1 MLLQTSFEKHV
12 VTYFAPCDPRQGMG
26 GGARVE
32 HMVTALERLGQHI
45 TIISYDG
52 SGELGLTH
60 ENISAGTNIVKMS
73 IPARV
78 PKIMKSLAVPALVLL
93 GLIHTRK
100 NGLVI
105 AHSPGVSSGLIALLV
120 CQIRRGRLIVDLTDA
135 KDKDTP
141 RAVYEQVLRSA
152 SVVFAVSH
160 RLEGVARRSGAR
172 CVVHLPTFLDMSRF
186 SRETLER
193 ETTRTS
199 LGFSQF
205 SKVIGYF
212 GSFARIEGLPILLE
226 AFSTVSREVPEAKHL
241 KHLLRAIKNI
251 EEVPEAK
258 LLIVGSRNVKG
269 TDDIWRIIKNR
280 DLADSVILLPAQP
293 YSEIPKMLGAVD
305 LLVAPKIQAP
315 ENEVADPIKVY
326 EYLASGTPCI
336 ISSISEV
343 AFMAQ
348 QAEAAFLV
356 ETGNAGALSDMILR
370 VFANG
375 EEAGRYAARGRRL
388 VESSYSIE
396 TATDLIRKTL
406 SAQGSAEP
414 IHEEAGIVA

>member
-1 MLLQTSFEKHV
+1 MLLRTSLEKRV
-12 VTYFAPCDPRQGMG
+12 ITYFAPCDPRQGMG

-45 TIISYDG
+45 TIVSYDG
-52 SGELGLTH
+52 SGELSLAH
-60 ENISAGTNIVKMS
+60 ENISARTTIVKVS

-78 PKIMKSLAVPALVLL
+78 PKVMKSLAVPALVLL
-93 GLIHTRK
+93 GLIYTRK
-100 NGLVI
+100 NELVI
-105 AHSPGVSSGLIALLV
+105 THSPGVCSGLIGLLV
-120 CQIRRGRLIVDLTDA
+120 CQVRRGRLIVDLTDA

-186 SRETLER
+186 SRETGER

-205 SKVIGYF
+205 NKVIGYF

-226 AFSTVSREVPEAKHL
+226 AFSTVSREVPEAK
-241 KHLLRAIKNI
+241 
-251 EEVPEAK
+251 
-258 LLIVGSRNVKG
+258 LLIVGSRNVEG
-269 TDDIWRIIKNR
+269 TDDIWKIIR
-280 DLADSVILLPAQP
+280 DLHLADRVILLPAQP
-293 YSEIPKMLGAVD
+293 YAEVPKMLQAVD

-356 ETGNAGALSDMILR
+356 ETGNAGALSDTILR

-396 TATDLIRKTL
+396 RATDLIGKTL
-406 SAQGSAEP
+406 SAQRSTEP
-414 IHEEAGIVA
+414 LHEEAGIVA

>member
-226 AFSTVSREVPEAKHL
+226 AFSTVSREVPEAK
-241 KHLLRAIKNI
+241 
-251 EEVPEAK
+251 

-406 SAQGSAEP
+406 SAHGSTEP

>member
-226 AFSTVSREVPEAKHL
+226 AFSTVSREVPEAK
-241 KHLLRAIKNI
+241 
-251 EEVPEAK
+251 

-406 SAQGSAEP
+406 SAQER
-414 IHEEAGIVA
+414 

>member
-1 MLLQTSFEKHV
+1 
-12 VTYFAPCDPRQGMG
+12 
-26 GGARVE
+26 
-32 HMVTALERLGQHI
+32 
-45 TIISYDG
+45 
-52 SGELGLTH
+52 
-60 ENISAGTNIVKMS
+60 
-73 IPARV
+73 
-78 PKIMKSLAVPALVLL
+78 
-93 GLIHTRK
+93 
-100 NGLVI
+100 
-105 AHSPGVSSGLIALLV
+105 
-120 CQIRRGRLIVDLTDA
+120 
-135 KDKDTP
+135 
-141 RAVYEQVLRSA
+141 
-152 SVVFAVSH
+152 
-160 RLEGVARRSGAR
+160 
-172 CVVHLPTFLDMSRF
+172 MSR
-186 SRETLER
+186 
-193 ETTRTS
+193 
-199 LGFSQF
+199 
-205 SKVIGYF
+205 
-212 GSFARIEGLPILLE
+212 
-226 AFSTVSREVPEAKHL
+226 
-241 KHLLRAIKNI
+241 
-251 EEVPEAK
+251 EVPEAK

-406 SAQGSAEP
+406 SAQER
-414 IHEEAGIVA
+414 

>member
-226 AFSTVSREVPEAKHL
+226 AFSTVSREVPEAK
-241 KHLLRAIKNI
+241 
-251 EEVPEAK
+251 

-269 TDDIWRIIKNR
+269 TDDIWRIIKDR

-293 YSEIPKMLGAVD
+293 YAEIPKMLGAVD

-370 VFANG
+370 VFANR
-375 EEAGRYAARGRRL
+375 EEAGRCAARGRRL

>member
-226 AFSTVSREVPEAKHL
+226 AFSTVSREVPEAK
-241 KHLLRAIKNI
+241 
-251 EEVPEAK
+251 

-269 TDDIWRIIKNR
+269 TDDIWRIIKDR

-293 YSEIPKMLGAVD
+293 YAEIPKMLGAVD